1 VFYSQ
6 PESIQHLFFY
16 YHFAKFLWREVQVT
30 FNIDV
35 PISVAHICKG
45 WATGIGNQFRK
56 LVLVGAT
63 ALCWTLWTNR
73 NDMMFDNSPN
83 KAYM

>member
-1 VFYSQ
+1 
-6 PESIQHLFFY
+6 
-16 YHFAKFLWREVQVT
+16 VT